1 MALDNLANLFS
12 SMQQWAVDRP
22 DLVPYFQ
29 DCVDM
34 AINDINRVLRLRQ
47 QQQEIVLTLDAASS
61 APLPDDYL
69 EWRQVRYLGS
79 PEVNLEPL
87 TPEGSSDEY
96 AYPSGGTPD
105 KFRIDD
111 ATLTVFPAA
120 SGSTV
125 NLKYWAKVPYL
136 RSTPPADTNWLLKL
150 NANLIFYGA
159 MKHVEVFKRNDKGM
173 QTFGSLYSGLIDGMV
188 REGKRSQWS
197 RTRMRVAGRS
207 TP

>member
-12 SMQQWAVDRP
+12 SMQQWAIDRP

-47 QQQEIVLTLDAASS
+47 QQKDVVLTLDAASS

-96 AYPSGGTPD
+96 AYPSGGVPD
-105 KFRIDD
+105 KFKVDD
-111 ATLTVFPAA
+111 NLLTVYPQA
-120 SGSTV
+120 SGTQV
-125 NLKYWAKVPYL
+125 TLKYWAKVPYL
-136 RSTPPADTNWLLKL
+136 TSTPPNDTNWLLKI
-150 NANLIFYGA
+150 NSNVIFFGA

-173 QTFGSLYSGLIDGMV
+173 QSFGALYSAEIDAMV